1 MVLLYMHFL
10 VLFRGIRM
18 KVFFILLIL
27 ALLASSCGF
36 RKYVWF
42 ISLGYGA
49 AVALIGAGL
58 LFLYSD
64 GLTAG
69 TLLQCVLFIVYGCRL
84 SGYLAYRDLKTAYN
98 RRMKGE
104 VKSDKGVSFAAKTG
118 IWISAAVLY
127 VLQTSPVLFRLADQK
142 GTDVFC
148 LIGLLLS
155 AAGLTLETSAD
166 LQKNRAK
173 KKNPGRFVDTGLF
186 RMVRCPNYFGEMV
199 FWTGVF
205 VSGLN
210 VYHTAAEWICSI
222 LGYAGIIYVMFG
234 GARRLEIRQDK
245 NYGDDP
251 EYRKYKATTPIMI
264 PFFPIYSVK
273 RHKWLVA

>member
-1 MVLLYMHFL
+1 MKELL
-10 VLFRGIRM
+10 
-18 KVFFILLIL
+18 ILLFL

-49 AVALIGAGL
+49 AIALIGVGL
-58 LFLYSD
+58 LFLFS
-64 GLTAG
+64 GSLTIGSA
-69 TLLQCVLFIVYGCRL
+69 LQCVLFVVYGCRL
-84 SGYLAYRDLKTAYN
+84 AGYLAYRDLKTAYT

-104 VKSDKGVSFAAKTG
+104 VKTDEGISFAAKAG

-127 VLQTSPVLFRLADQK
+127 VLQTSPVLFRLKNNK
-142 GTDVFC
+142 GTDALC
-148 LIGLLLS
+148 LIGFLISLT
-155 AAGLTLETSAD
+155 GLILETTAD
-166 LQKNRAK
+166 LQKNKAK
-173 KKNPGRFVDTGLF
+173 KRNPRRFVDTGLF
-186 RMVRCPNYFGEMV
+186 RLVRCPNYFGEMV

-205 VSGLN
+205 LSGLN

-222 LGYAGIIYVMFG
+222 LGYVGIIYVMFG

-251 EYRKYKATTPIMI
+251 EYRKYKSTTPIMI
-264 PFFPIYSVK
+264 PFLPLYSVK
-273 RHKWLVA
+273 EHKWLVA